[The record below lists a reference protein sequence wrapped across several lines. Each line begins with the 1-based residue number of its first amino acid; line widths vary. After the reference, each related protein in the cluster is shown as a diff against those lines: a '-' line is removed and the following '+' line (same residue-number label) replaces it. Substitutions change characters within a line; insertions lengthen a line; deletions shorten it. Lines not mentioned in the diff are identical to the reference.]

1 MTRVHGLS
9 RAASLLAVTLPAT
22 LLLMACG
29 GTDEPQSATAPDFGC
44 QLPAGPVV
52 IAGTARSNMPAAP
65 PTGGAVRAL
74 DRAIEA
80 GAWVAVY
87 DADSVPDRKAGA
99 SSKSDAQ
106 NPEAKKADTARFRQ
120 GARPACC
127 RKGPRQRAGGRPP
140 DRARRRRLRRP
151 RARKRHRH
159 RGLGRQR
166 SANVR
171 RPAVPV
177 RQPPARLRCR
187 RRRLA
192 ARPRTSCPTCP
203 A

>member
-1 MTRVHGLS
+1 MTRVRGLS
-9 RAASLLAVTLPAT
+9 RIASLFAVTLPAT

-87 DADSVPDRKAGA
+87 DADSVPDRTAGA
-99 SSKSDAQ
+99 SSKSDAL
-106 NPEAKKADTARFRQ
+106 NPGAKKADTARFRQ
-120 GARPACC
+120 GVL
-127 RKGPRQRAGGRPP
+127 
-140 DRARRRRLRRP
+140 DL
-151 RARKRHRH
+151 
-159 RGLGRQR
+159 
-166 SANVR
+166 
-171 RPAVPV
+171 
-177 RQPPARLRCR
+177 
-187 RRRLA
+187 LA
-192 ARPRTSCPTCP
+192 AEKGHANAPEADP
-203 A
+203 